1 MNCLADLKIL
11 KNTSWHLI
19 KWYFLAELH
28 SIQPEDTLD
37 LANKLKGK
45 QIDHMRSNMDVR
57 LAAQTLSSPVIVKKG
72 FLYFSRDIK
81 KSLSF
86 LTSKKRHFSYYSM
99 QLLESLILVP
109 ED

>member
-57 LAAQTLSSPVIVKKG
+57 LAAQTLSSPVIVKKAKMD
-72 FLYFSRDIK
+72 FIK
-81 KSLSF
+81 TVVGKRILMAVVNHSF
-86 LTSKKRHFSYYSM
+86 CSTSKLLHG
-99 QLLESLILVP
+99 QLETVST
-109 ED
+109 